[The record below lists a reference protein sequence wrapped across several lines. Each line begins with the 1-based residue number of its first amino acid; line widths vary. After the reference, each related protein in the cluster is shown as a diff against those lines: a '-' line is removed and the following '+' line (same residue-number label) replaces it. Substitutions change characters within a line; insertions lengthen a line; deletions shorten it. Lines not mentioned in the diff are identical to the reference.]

1 MNVPSILVVDDEP
14 AHVESICDVLG
25 HIGYAMTGKT
35 SATAALA
42 ALQTERFDV
51 VLADLMMPEMDGI
64 SLLRAALAKDPSL
77 VGLIMTGAG
86 SIHSAVEAMKAGA
99 LDYVL
104 KPFRISEMMPV
115 IARALKVRQLHLERE
130 TLQTRLVERSHEL
143 EIANAGLE
151 RMVAIVSHDMR
162 APLAG
167 IDACMTM
174 LIEKQEIIP
183 SGVPMG
189 EAIRLEAR
197 RLVILATDLID
208 INRLSS
214 GHMPWHWSTFS
225 PGQLVRDTV
234 AALRPL
240 AAGARVALA
249 GETEFAGTISGD
261 GSACRRL
268 LTNLISN
275 AIKHAGATTITVACR
290 GDAGALRFVIEDNG
304 KGIDPAGR
312 ELLGKPFSSSGETS
326 ALGGVGLGLAIC
338 LGIAAAH
345 GGSIA
350 IRSRQRQGTRIM
362 VTMRGDLA
370 EPTVLQ
376 GPEQFR
382 DLDLA

>member
-25 HIGYAMTGKT
+25 HIGYAMTGRT
-35 SATAALA
+35 SAAAA
-42 ALQTERFDV
+42 MEAMATQRFDV
-51 VLADLMMPEMDGI
+51 ILADLMMPDMDGI

-86 SIHSAVEAMKAGA
+86 TIHSAVEAMKAGA
-99 LDYVL
+99 LDFVL

-115 IARALKVRQLHLERE
+115 IARALKVRRLHLERE
-130 TLQTRLVERSHEL
+130 ALQTRLVERSHQL
-143 EIANAGLE
+143 EVANAGLE

-162 APLAG
+162 APLQG

-174 LIEKQEIIP
+174 LIDQQEIIP

-189 EAIRLEAR
+189 EAIRMEAR
-197 RLVILATDLID
+197 RLVVLATDLID

-214 GHMPWHWSTFS
+214 GHMPWHWSEFS

-234 AALRPL
+234 AALQPL
-240 AAGARVALA
+240 AEGYRTTLVAEA
-249 GETEFAGTISGD
+249 EFTGCITADS
-261 GSACRRL
+261 SACRRL

-275 AIKHAGATTITVACR
+275 AIKHAGATTIQVACR
-290 GDAGALRFVIEDNG
+290 GDAGLLRFIIEDNG
-304 KGIDPAGR
+304 KGIDPGCR
-312 ELLGKPFSSSGETS
+312 ERLGKPFSSGGETS

-345 GGSIA
+345 GGAIA
-350 IRSRQRQGTRIM
+350 IRSRLRQGTRII
-362 VTMRGDLA
+362 VTLRGDLA

-376 GPEQFR
+376 APEQFR
-382 DLDLA
+382 ELDLG